1 MVDIQSAAAE
11 IRRGIKKD
19 TKKPQ
24 GKNIMSASAIRRAA
38 ISTHRASTEHSL
50 TLRVRTM
57 LSYREVEASLLV
69 GWLKFDVIFQH
80 KYGGNIRDEG
90 KPVTTVGVMLP

>member
-1 MVDIQSAAAE
+1 
-11 IRRGIKKD
+11 
-19 TKKPQ
+19 
-24 GKNIMSASAIRRAA
+24 
-38 ISTHRASTEHSL
+38 
-50 TLRVRTM
+50 M
-57 LSYREVEASLLV
+57 LLYGEVEASLLV